1 MNAQAETS
9 ERQFWVVS
17 KTGVD
22 LGGAPKATPNGSR
35 AGLSVL
41 TRILMQLVLL
51 LLVPRGENVESRSFG
66 TIIMSLSIYSI
77 VEG

>member
-1 MNAQAETS
+1 MTAQAKTS

-17 KTGVD
+17 KAGVD
-22 LGGAPKATPNGSR
+22 LRGAPEPTPKGSR

-51 LLVPRGENVESRSFG
+51 LLLLLLVTRGENVESRSFAP
-66 TIIMSLSIYSI
+66 S
-77 VEG
+77 

>member
-1 MNAQAETS
+1 MNAQAKTS

-17 KTGVD
+17 KAGVD
-22 LGGAPKATPNGSR
+22 LRGAPEPTPKGSR

-51 LLVPRGENVESRSFG
+51 LLVTRGENVESRSFAP
-66 TIIMSLSIYSI
+66 S
-77 VEG
+77 

>member
-1 MNAQAETS
+1 MTAQAKTS

-17 KTGVD
+17 KAGVD
-22 LGGAPKATPNGSR
+22 LRGAPEPTPKGSR

-51 LLVPRGENVESRSFG
+51 LLVTRGENVESRSFAP
-66 TIIMSLSIYSI
+66 S
-77 VEG
+77 